1 MTANKVSEMTN
12 DNPGGRS
19 AMKISVVRDILEA
32 NDRIAQQNRDLF
44 EENKLL
50 VINLMSS
57 PGAGKT
63 SLLERS
69 INALKKDLSMGVIE
83 GDIQSSQDA
92 ERIAQTG
99 IPVVQIN
106 TGGACH
112 LDGNMIRDTFG
123 EFSFKDLDL
132 LVVENVGNLVCP
144 AEFKVGEDF
153 KAMILSVTEGDDKP
167 AKYPLMF
174 HESSVLL
181 INKIDLLPYV
191 DCSVEKIREDA
202 LKINP
207 DLAIFEISCKTG
219 EGLEDWYDWIRERAK
234 DKEASQ

>member
-1 MTANKVSEMTN
+1 MKVS
-12 DNPGGRS
+12 
-19 AMKISVVRDILEA
+19 VVKNILEA
-32 NDRIAQQNRDLF
+32 NDRIAQENRAIFDGK
-44 EENKLL
+44 NLL
-50 VINLMSS
+50 VFNLMSS

-63 SLLERS
+63 SLLEKT
-69 INALKKDLSMGVIE
+69 IGALQEELRIGVIE

-92 ERIAQTG
+92 ERIAAKG

-112 LDGNMIRDTFG
+112 LDGNMIRDTFK
-123 EFSFKDLDL
+123 EFDFDALDL

-153 KAMILSVTEGDDKP
+153 KAMILSVTEGEDKP

-174 HESSVLL
+174 HESEVLL

-191 DCSVEKIREDA
+191 DCSVEKIREEA
-202 LKINP
+202 LKVNP
-207 DLAIFEISCKTG
+207 RLEIFEVSCKTE
-219 EGLEDWYDWIRERAK
+219 EGLSAWYDWLK
-234 DKEASQ
+234 DKVGNRRSARKQ

>member
-1 MTANKVSEMTN
+1 
-12 DNPGGRS
+12 
-19 AMKISVVRDILEA
+19 MKISVVRNVLEA

-44 EENKLL
+44 DENGLL

-63 SLLERS
+63 SLLEKTIS
-69 INALKKDLSMGVIE
+69 SLKKDINIGIIE

-92 ERIAQTG
+92 ERIANTG
-99 IPVVQIN
+99 APVVQIN

-112 LDGNMIRDTFG
+112 LDANMIRDTFA
-123 EFSFKDLDL
+123 EFSLKDLDL

-153 KAMILSVTEGDDKP
+153 KVMILSVTEGDDKP

-181 INKIDLLPYV
+181 INKMDLLPYV
-191 DCSVEKIREDA
+191 DCSVEKIREEA

-207 DLAIFEISCKTG
+207 NLTIFHVSCKTD
-219 EGLEDWYDWIRERAK
+219 EGLEDWCKWVLQRV
-234 DKEASQ
+234 KENKANH

>member
-1 MTANKVSEMTN
+1 
-12 DNPGGRS
+12 
-19 AMKISVVRDILEA
+19 MKISVVRDILEA
-32 NDRIAQQNRDLF
+32 NDRIAQQNRALF
-44 EENKLL
+44 NENSLL

-63 SLLERS
+63 SLLERTIS
-69 INALKKDLSMGVIE
+69 ALKEDLKIGVIE

-92 ERIAQTG
+92 ERIARTG

-106 TGGACH
+106 TGGAGH
-112 LDGNMIRDTFG
+112 IDGNMIRDTFG

-181 INKIDLLPYV
+181 INKIDLLPHV
-191 DCSVEKIREDA
+191 DCSVEKIKEDS

-219 EGLEDWYDWIRERAK
+219 EGIEDWYNWVRERAK